1 MSFFTFHLYLNG
13 NGEPSDASL
22 SEHGQLDGGATTFHS
37 HNLTRKYDVFP
48 KTGRV
53 LIFQHR
59 NLWHSGDDVV
69 RGVKYTMRSDIMY
82 KRLDKIRTKTE
93 YE

>member
-13 NGEPSDASL
+13 NGETSDASL
-22 SEHGQLDGGATTFHS
+22 SENDQLDGGATTFHS
-37 HNLTRKYDVFP
+37 HNLMQKYDVFP

-69 RGVKYTMRSDIMY
+69 RGMKYTMRSDIMY
-82 KRLDKIRTKTE
+82 KRLNKT
-93 YE
+93 

>member
-13 NGEPSDASL
+13 NGETSDASL
-22 SEHGQLDGGATTFHS
+22 SENDQLDGGATTFHS
-37 HNLTRKYDVFP
+37 HNLMRKYDVFP

-59 NLWHSGDDVV
+59 NLWHSGNDVV
-69 RGVKYTMRSDIMY
+69 RGMKYTMRSDIMY
-82 KRLDKIRTKTE
+82 KRLNKT
-93 YE
+93 